1 MREMN
6 RAGNRGEANMSP
18 KLALLRSL
26 RLFRSAAVLV
36 CLAAGVSSGLATGD
50 DGQFEFGRQLFE
62 HKWVPNDPL
71 TPGGDGLGP
80 LHNADSC
87 VACHHLG
94 ATGGAGAGKH
104 NVELMTLV
112 SGVSARKRNVLQ
124 EKAGKMHPAFAADNG
139 AAATVMLHKFGTDPG
154 YERWRLSVL
163 GIKLPAHTSAEK
175 AAQVRRAAADRDSSA
190 PPVATVPRTV
200 GLPLLISR
208 RNTTALFGA
217 GLIDSI
223 PEKVLLDLEK
233 TQDDR
238 SDDLRGRLSRTAS
251 GSVGRFGWRGQVGSL
266 REFVVAA
273 CAMELGLQN
282 EKNPQALDP
291 LDPKHRLKGNDLTQA
306 QCDALAAYCAS
317 LPAPVRI
324 EPASARDAEHASR
337 GEKLFASSGC
347 AACHVPNVG
356 KVEGIYSDLLLH
368 DMGEGL
374 SDPIPANPE
383 KGTAMTVTEV
393 IGGGSSA
400 YGGGGSLVESLSPA
414 ALALRREW
422 RTPPLWGLRDSA
434 PYLHDGRART
444 LSEAITAHG
453 GEAESSTQKFRGL
466 DFVARSDLLDFLN
479 TLAAPIANP
488 RAVAVR
494 ADSVGK
500 P

>member
-1 MREMN
+1 
-6 RAGNRGEANMSP
+6 MSQ
-18 KLALLRSL
+18 KLQFRQYLRHSWAAALLAL
-26 RLFRSAAVLV
+26 
-36 CLAAGVSSGLATGD
+36 LAAGVSAGTAAGD
-50 DGQFEFGRQLFE
+50 DQQVELGRQLFE
-62 HKWVPNDPL
+62 HKWVAKDPL

-94 ATGGAGAGKH
+94 ATGGAGAGEH
-104 NVELMTLV
+104 DVELMTL
-112 SGVSARKRNVLQ
+112 GPAGGRPSARKRTALQ
-124 EKAGKMHPAFAADNG
+124 AKAGRLHPAFSPGNG

-163 GIKLPAHTSAEK
+163 GFKLPADTNSEK
-175 AAQVRRAAADRDSSA
+175 AAEVRLAVLDREWGA
-190 PPVATVPRTV
+190 PPVAEVPRSV
-200 GLPLLISR
+200 GLPLQISR

-223 PEKVLLDLEK
+223 PGWVLLNLEK
-233 TQDDR
+233 SQDER
-238 SDDLRGRLSRTAS
+238 SDALKGRVARTAN
-251 GSVGRFGWRGQVGSL
+251 GGIGRFGWRGQVGSL
-266 REFVVAA
+266 REFVVSA

-282 EKNPQALDP
+282 EKHPQALDP
-291 LDPKHRLKGNDLTQA
+291 LEPKNRLQGNDLTQA
-306 QCDALAAYCAS
+306 QCDALVAYVAS

-324 EPASARDAEHASR
+324 EPARPKDAEHVRR
-337 GEKLFASSGC
+337 GEKLFASCGC
-347 AACHVPNVG
+347 TACHVPDVG

-383 KGTAMTVTEV
+383 RGTAMTVTEV
-393 IGGGSSA
+393 QSTGSA
-400 YGGGGSLVESLSPA
+400 YGGGSSQIVESLSPA

-444 LSEAITAHG
+444 VSAAIAAHG
-453 GEAESSTQKFRGL
+453 GEAESSAKEFRGL

-479 TLAAPIANP
+479 TLAAPGANP
-488 RAVAVR
+488 RAVAQVR
-494 ADSVGK
+494 AD
-500 P
+500 